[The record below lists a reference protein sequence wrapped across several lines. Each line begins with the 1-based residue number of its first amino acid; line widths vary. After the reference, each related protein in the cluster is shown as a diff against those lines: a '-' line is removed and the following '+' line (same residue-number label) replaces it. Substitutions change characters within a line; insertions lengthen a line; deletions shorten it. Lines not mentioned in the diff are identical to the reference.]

1 MTPPNGN
8 GEETGDNGP
17 EEIDV
22 LGASLAELGLSDTEA
37 ASLRDAVTRQFL
49 SDIEEQIALDPAER
63 TIAPGSVDAIVERLK
78 TVYGATTPLSAPLV
92 PFVTGAPR
100 GIAEA
105 IGEGA
110 ISFATAF
117 GILMSAGSG
126 VSVSANTWLRQRGHQ
141 KFQNELVTPTEATSA
156 LYREAITDDD
166 WASILV
172 RYGFDDGQ
180 REIKRSVGRP
190 LLGIGEIITLLRRG
204 YLKHSSA
211 MPLMLKHG
219 YTEFTAQ
226 QILTASEVLPS
237 VQDTILQLVREVY
250 NPDLR
255 REFRLDEEYPEA
267 ATEKFARLGVSESS
281 GKDFWAS
288 HWRLPS
294 AGQGYRM
301 LHRKKIPPE
310 KLDELLKML
319 DYSPAWRELLT
330 EIAYK
335 TLTRVD
341 IRRMAAVD
349 VLKPDEVKERYEAL
363 GYSPADADLMTDFT
377 EKFNAAPPEEETQ
390 ETRNLTRA
398 QVLRFFDNGVLLEP
412 EAIAYLELLNYSPE
426 DAASMVL
433 LRQIKQGEDQL
444 DDAIELVRRRFKN
457 GAMPYNDAVSELAAL
472 DIPDTR
478 KAIVLQKLEQER
490 LGNIKLPT
498 LAQLNKFLK
507 KGIITDDIYE
517 EELAR
522 LGYPPVW
529 ANAFMLL
536 MLSTPEDEDPLD
548 GTFE

>member
-1 MTPPNGN
+1 
-8 GEETGDNGP
+8 
-17 EEIDV
+17 
-22 LGASLAELGLSDTEA
+22 
-37 ASLRDAVTRQFL
+37 
-49 SDIEEQIALDPAER
+49 
-63 TIAPGSVDAIVERLK
+63 
-78 TVYGATTPLSAPLV
+78 
-92 PFVTGAPR
+92 
-100 GIAEA
+100 
-105 IGEGA
+105 
-110 ISFATAF
+110 
-117 GILMSAGSG
+117 
-126 VSVSANTWLRQRGHQ
+126 
-141 KFQNELVTPTEATSA
+141 
-156 LYREAITDDD
+156 
-166 WASILV
+166 
-172 RYGFDDGQ
+172 
-180 REIKRSVGRP
+180 
-190 LLGIGEIITLLRRG
+190 
-204 YLKHSSA
+204 
-211 MPLMLKHG
+211 
-219 YTEFTAQ
+219 
-226 QILTASEVLPS
+226 
-237 VQDTILQLVREVY
+237 
-250 NPDLR
+250 
-255 REFRLDEEYPEA
+255 
-267 ATEKFARLGVSESS
+267 
-281 GKDFWAS
+281 
-288 HWRLPS
+288 
-294 AGQGYRM
+294 M